1 MMKERDCAA
10 TVRAAGKRIRPLSRW
25 APLLITLSAAC
36 TSTPVEPAVLE
47 DGKSLW
53 RRVETDH
60 FVVESNLPS
69 DSALLRTASEFEV
82 LWHAFASVPVLGLR
96 PPSEKPIV
104 VVLQDSSEYRYVAGE
119 QSAAAF
125 VDDTALGPL
134 ILLPPHSGAFRETVI
149 KHELAHFVGSATLKD
164 SPRWLNEG
172 LAQVMETADYD
183 ADEGKILFGRHSPA
197 LVQNASFKLPAYLF
211 MGPWPKTPGNIELR
225 RYYGR
230 SWLLVHYLIDDELQG
245 FLNFIVRI
253 RNGEEWQTAWER
265 EILLRRDAID
275 DALDRYY
282 ERAKYGLWTVRA
294 HVPDMNELHAA
305 AVTPADALALRFV
318 LRTCGQNPA
327 RERAQDLQAAD
338 ADLRA
343 ARDLDPE
350 SARVRRILEALE
362 AAKTA
367 GATKSLSVMRS
378 SSGS

>member
-10 TVRAAGKRIRPLSRW
+10 TVRAAGTRVRPLSRW
-25 APLLITLSAAC
+25 APILITLSAAC
-36 TSTPVEPAVLE
+36 TSAPVEPAIME
-47 DGKSLW
+47 EGKSLW

-125 VDDTALGPL
+125 VDGTALGPL

-149 KHELAHFVGSATLKD
+149 KH
-164 SPRWLNEG
+164 
-172 LAQVMETADYD
+172 
-183 ADEGKILFGRHSPA
+183 
-197 LVQNASFKLPAYLF
+197 
-211 MGPWPKTPGNIELR
+211 
-225 RYYGR
+225 GR
-230 SWLLVHYLIDDELQG
+230 SWLLVHYLIDHELQG

-275 DALDRYY
+275 DALDRYH

-294 HVPDMNELHAA
+294 YVPDPNELHTA
-305 AVTPADALALRFV
+305 AVPPADALALRSV
-318 LRTCGQNPA
+318 LHTCGQNPA

-343 ARDLDPE
+343 ARDLDPG

-367 GATKSLSVMRS
+367 GATKALSVTRS